1 MYTDVLYD
9 YYMNPVYICCF
20 SQGEFQAP
28 RANPRNG
35 GVNEDIADWVTGDVP
50 RPKKNDEI

>member
-1 MYTDVLYD
+1 
-9 YYMNPVYICCF
+9 MNPVYICCF
-20 SQGEFQAP
+20 SRFSLCEFQAP
-28 RANPRNG
+28 AFSNPRNG